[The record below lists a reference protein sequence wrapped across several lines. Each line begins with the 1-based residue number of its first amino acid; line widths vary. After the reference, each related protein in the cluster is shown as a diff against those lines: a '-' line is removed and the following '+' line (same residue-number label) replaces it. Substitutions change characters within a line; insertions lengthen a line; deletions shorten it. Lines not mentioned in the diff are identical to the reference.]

1 MNVGSMAF
9 FLFAL
14 ESMNTNLEIVAI
26 KKLLTYS
33 DSVIVT
39 GSLFRN
45 K

>member
-26 KKLLTYS
+26 KK
-33 DSVIVT
+33 VIN
-39 GSLFRN
+39 LQWQCHCYRQFI
-45 K
+45 